1 MSHARTVELSWAG
14 RVRTGNKKVF
24 EYAKDYE
31 VICRFKEILSR
42 EGIYKEVQKANW
54 PFTKIVGMVLRP
66 GGLVDFTLKS
76 KDLAL
81 KFAKTLNEL
90 ESVKTATAHADT
102 VVEVRIDFIPPGF
115 PSEPILE
122 YLTQN
127 HGEILET
134 PIRISDRYNIQT
146 GTRVFKMDRE
156 KLEQNPIPSYLYF
169 GKYKFRT
176 RYQGQHTTCGY
187 CAETDHIE
195 RECPK
200 KANMKILVKK
210 VKMQRR
216 VATTPNESD
225 SEIEGEPSLTY
236 DEAAESFERKDA
248 RNPKQQSQ
256 TIATPKEDQQKKET
270 SKRPLSDSSNTPPL
284 TQPQKKTNSAID
296 KELSELFELDQEIN
310 SNSST
315 EDYDLKSLT
324 DPCCY
329 EQIQKCTGR
338 YFVCACERQYYKCK
352 CGWKTIGREKG
363 AYKCDNC
370 HEIVAN
376 CVSCGSFQVKKKGKL
391 SQCESCLCQLTKE
404 LHRSIT
410 F

>member
-1 MSHARTVELSWAG
+1 
-14 RVRTGNKKVF
+14 
-24 EYAKDYE
+24 
-31 VICRFKEILSR
+31 
-42 EGIYKEVQKANW
+42 
-54 PFTKIVGMVLRP
+54 MVLRP

-90 ESVKTATAHADT
+90 ESVKTAAALADT

-122 YLTQN
+122 YLIHN
-127 HGEILET
+127 HSEILET
-134 PIRISDRYNIQT
+134 PIRISDRYNIQS

-156 KLEQNPIPSYLYF
+156 KLEQNLIPSYLYF

-216 VATTPNESD
+216 VATTSNESE
-225 SEIEGEPSLTY
+225 SEIEREPSLTY
-236 DEAAESFERKDA
+236 EEAAKSFEGKDT
-248 RNPKQQSQ
+248 RNQKEQSQ
-256 TIATPKEDQQKKET
+256 ATAKEDQKKKP
-270 SKRPLSDSSNTPPL
+270 SKRPLSESSNTPPL
-284 TQPQKKTNSAID
+284 TQPQKKTNSVID
-296 KELSELFELDQEIN
+296 KELSELFEFDQEIN

-315 EDYDLKSLT
+315 EDHDLKSLT

-329 EQIQKCTGR
+329 ELI
-338 YFVCACERQYYKCK
+338 
-352 CGWKTIGREKG
+352 
-363 AYKCDNC
+363 
-370 HEIVAN
+370 
-376 CVSCGSFQVKKKGKL
+376 
-391 SQCESCLCQLTKE
+391 
-404 LHRSIT
+404 
-410 F
+410 

>member
-1 MSHARTVELSWAG
+1 M
-14 RVRTGNKKVF
+14 
-24 EYAKDYE
+24 
-31 VICRFKEILSR
+31 ICRFKEILSR
-42 EGIYKEVQKANW
+42 EGIYKEVQKADW

-122 YLTQN
+122 YLTHN

-134 PIRISDRYNIQT
+134 SIRISDRYNIQT

-176 RYQGQHTTCGY
+176 RCQGQHTTCGY

-200 KANMKILVKK
+200 K
-210 VKMQRR
+210 R
-216 VATTPNESD
+216 T
-225 SEIEGEPSLTY
+225 
-236 DEAAESFERKDA
+236 
-248 RNPKQQSQ
+248 
-256 TIATPKEDQQKKET
+256 
-270 SKRPLSDSSNTPPL
+270 
-284 TQPQKKTNSAID
+284 
-296 KELSELFELDQEIN
+296 
-310 SNSST
+310 
-315 EDYDLKSLT
+315 
-324 DPCCY
+324 
-329 EQIQKCTGR
+329 
-338 YFVCACERQYYKCK
+338 
-352 CGWKTIGREKG
+352 
-363 AYKCDNC
+363 
-370 HEIVAN
+370 
-376 CVSCGSFQVKKKGKL
+376 
-391 SQCESCLCQLTKE
+391 
-404 LHRSIT
+404 
-410 F
+410 

>member
-24 EYAKDYE
+24 EYEKDYE

-42 EGIYKEVQKANW
+42 EGIYKELQKANW

-81 KFAKTLNEL
+81 KFAKVLNEL

-115 PSEPILE
+115 PTEPISE
-122 YLTQN
+122 YLTHN

-156 KLEQNPIPSYLYF
+156 KLKQYPMPSYLYF

-200 KANMKILVKK
+200 KANMKILVQK

-216 VATTPNESD
+216 VATTSNESK
-225 SEIEGEPSLTY
+225 SEIEGEPSPTY
-236 DEAAESFERKDA
+236 EEAAKSFERDDTGNKIE
-248 RNPKQQSQ
+248 QSQ
-256 TIATPKEDQQKKET
+256 LTARPKEDQKKET

-284 TQPQKKTNSAID
+284 TQPQKKTNSVID
-296 KELSELFELDQEIN
+296 KELSELFEFDDTD
-310 SNSST
+310 SST
-315 EDYDLKSLT
+315 EFDEIKPYAN
-324 DPCCY
+324 PCCY
-329 EQIQKCTGR
+329 ELIQKCTGR
-338 YFVCACERQYYKCK
+338 HFACACEQQYFKCK
-352 CGWKTIGREKG
+352 CG
-363 AYKCDNC
+363 
-370 HEIVAN
+370 
-376 CVSCGSFQVKKKGKL
+376 
-391 SQCESCLCQLTKE
+391 
-404 LHRSIT
+404 
-410 F
+410 